1 MQQMNEKRTYDLQ
14 YLNKI
19 SAGDEAFVRDM
30 IQQFINEAPQVLLEI
45 SEYMDQK
52 RWQDMYQ
59 TLHRFAPTLDFIG
72 LNNIHDLV
80 LTLEKRSFHQEELD
94 KVPEDL
100 VQLTD
105 HCLKA
110 IEDLKE
116 DFDL

>member
-1 MQQMNEKRTYDLQ
+1 MNEKRTYDLK

-30 IQQFINEAPQVLLEI
+30 IRQFINEAPQVLLEI

-52 RWQDMYQ
+52 RWPEMYQ

-72 LNNIHDLV
+72 LDSIHDLV
-80 LTLEKRSFHQEELD
+80 LTLEKRTFHQEKLD
-94 KVPEDL
+94 EAPDYL

-110 IEDLKE
+110 VEDLKE